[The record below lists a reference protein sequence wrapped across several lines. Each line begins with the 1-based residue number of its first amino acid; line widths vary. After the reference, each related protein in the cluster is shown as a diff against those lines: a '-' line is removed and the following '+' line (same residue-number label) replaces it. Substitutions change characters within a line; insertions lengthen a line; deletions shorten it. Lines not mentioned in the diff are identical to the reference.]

1 MKYNFS
7 IVFLIWILGS
17 TIIGS
22 YLIYIIIAYK
32 GFSIGYTISAIIA
45 SLGIKGGSVFV
56 FSSLLIQNVIFLP
69 AIFILAENAAKFYRR
84 IMKSSVNIKTEL
96 ARYTIV
102 MLIVIVFSVIASI
115 VEVYISTNL
124 LIFLK
129 KFI

>member
-1 MKYNFS
+1 M
-7 IVFLIWILGS
+7 
-17 TIIGS
+17 
-22 YLIYIIIAYK
+22 
-32 GFSIGYTISAIIA
+32 
-45 SLGIKGGSVFV
+45 FV